1 MDFLRDML
9 GITEDFAVTRTDKDE
24 SNKII
29 HIHLKYLIRN
39 YQGKKIY

>member
-9 GITEDFAVTRTDKDE
+9 GITEDFAVTRIDKDE

-29 HIHLKYLIRN
+29 RIHLKYLLMDLSR
-39 YQGKKIY
+39 